1 MKYRLVLLFS
11 LISICV
17 FSQKKEI
24 DSLENQLE
32 KARGDSKI
40 EILVELSNLYMADS
54 PQKAMETAHKA
65 YYYATYT
72 DNSSLLS
79 STYGNLGKLHFQ
91 TSSFDSA
98 NQYLRLAL
106 KTCETNEQSAEIL
119 DNLGVLYKDLSNY
132 DSALVFHNQAL
143 RLQQTLGNREE
154 VATCYKNIGNVYMQ
168 MAKYD
173 DALEYYNLSLDQRK
187 LEDNQKAIASLYN
200 SMSSAFVGL
209 RKYTEA
215 LQYLNQAVEI
225 QKGLGNKVEEAYSLN
240 GIGNFY
246 FHLKV
251 YDKAQEYYTKSLE
264 IRKGQSD
271 KNNIAA
277 SLFNIAT
284 VHRDLGNV
292 REALKYYNQALELRQ
307 QTDNK
312 EAQALILNAIGGL
325 YKNQK
330 EYSKSIE
337 MYEQALELN
346 QKLGSKKAIASS
358 YERLGMI
365 YKDSSVYQQSSDF
378 YDKAIFIYREIEDS
392 ASIGRVYN
400 FYGNLCAD
408 KGDFNFAKL
417 CYENAARYSI
427 NNELSLAYVAYNQG
441 KLFQNFQNTSAIS
454 YYELALE
461 KAKKC
466 EEKSLIRDI
475 YYALYNLKKEQNK
488 SNEALSYYEQ
498 FVEIDKVIENDKNQK
513 RIAEI
518 EFESDI
524 KVLEHQ
530 NEVQALTIAQSESKH
545 VQTRIYLILLVTILL
560 AIIVFVMLLY
570 RQFKQKKQANALL
583 VQKQQEVEKA
593 YAEIK
598 DTNEILGKKNTQ
610 IIESLTYAKRIQRS
624 ILPSR
629 EVVSEIF
636 PQNFVFYMPK
646 EIVSGDFYWM
656 SVSGNVVYF
665 AVVDCTGHG
674 VPGGFMSMV
683 GNTLLNQI
691 VNEMKIEKPSEILS
705 TLDKEVMKILRQNN
719 EIDSQEDGMVV
730 SLIKYD
736 KSSSQLTFSGAGQ
749 KMTVVTDGQIT
760 NCEPSLFSIGGM
772 QTFKQKRECIFE
784 DEVVPVNQN
793 TTLYLYSDGFS
804 DQFGGEKG
812 ERFSSKRFEKMLLDM
827 QTMDMSEQYIHLS
840 KLLSD
845 WMGDTPQL
853 DDILVVGIKL

>member
-1 MKYRLVLLFS
+1 MKLRLLLLF
-11 LISICV
+11 LFVSICA
-17 FSQKKEI
+17 FSQQETI
-24 DSLENQLE
+24 DSLENKLE

-40 EILVELSNLYMADS
+40 EILEKLSNLYMAES
-54 PQKAMETAHKA
+54 PQKALETAHKA

-72 DNSSLLS
+72 DNSSLLAD
-79 STYGNLGKLHFQ
+79 TYCNLGSLLFQ

-98 NQYLRLAL
+98 NYYFRLAL
-106 KTCETNEQSAEIL
+106 KTCETNEQSAKVL

-143 RLQQTLGNREE
+143 RLQQTLGNRDE

-168 MAKYD
+168 MSKFD
-173 DALEYYNLSLDQRK
+173 DALEYYNLSLEQRE
-187 LEDNQKAIASLYN
+187 LEENQKAIAILYN
-200 SMSSAFVGL
+200 SMSSAYVGL
-209 RKYTEA
+209 RKYADA
-215 LQYLNQAVEI
+215 LKYLNQAVEI
-225 QKGLGNKVEEAYSLN
+225 QNTLGNKSEEAYSLN

-251 YDKAQEYYTKSLE
+251 YDKAQEYYTRSLD
-264 IRKGQSD
+264 IRKGLND
-271 KNNIAA
+271 KNDVAA

-292 REALKYYNQALELRQ
+292 RESLKYYNQALELRQ
-307 QTDNK
+307 QTNNK

-330 EYSKSIE
+330 AYSKAIE
-337 MYEQALELN
+337 MYEQALEIN
-346 QKLGSKKAIASS
+346 KKLGAKKAIASS

-365 YKDSSVYQQSSDF
+365 YKDSCVYQQSSDF
-378 YDKAIFIYREIEDS
+378 YDKAIFIYREIDDS
-392 ASIGRVYN
+392 ASIGRVYS
-400 FYGNLCAD
+400 FYGNLCSD
-408 KGDFNFAKL
+408 KNDFNFAKL
-417 CYENAARYSI
+417 CYENAARYSV
-427 NNELSLAYVAYNQG
+427 NNELSLAYVEYNQG
-441 KLFQNFQNTSAIS
+441 KLFQKFQNPSAIS
-454 YYELALE
+454 FYEQSLE

-466 EEKSLIRDI
+466 EEKILIRDI

-488 SNEALSYYEQ
+488 ANEALSYYEK
-498 FVEIDKVIENDKNQK
+498 FVESDKAIENDKNQK

-524 KVLEHQ
+524 KILEHQ
-530 NEVQALTIAQSESKH
+530 NEVQALTIAQSESKQ
-545 VQTRIYLILLVTILL
+545 VQVRIYLILLVIILL

-570 RQFKQKKQANALL
+570 HQFKQKKQANALL
-583 VQKQQEVEKA
+583 KQKQQEVEKA
-593 YAEIK
+593 YDEIK
-598 DTNEILGKKNTQ
+598 DTNEVLGRKNMQ
-610 IIESLTYAKRIQRS
+610 IVDSLTYAKRIQRS

-629 EVVSEIF
+629 EVVSECF
-636 PQNFVFYMPK
+636 PKNFIFYMPK

-656 SVSGNVVYF
+656 STIGNVVYF

-705 TLDKEVMKILRQNN
+705 ILDKEVIKILRQDNDV
-719 EIDSQEDGMVV
+719 DSQEDGMVV
-730 SLIKYD
+730 SLIAYD
-736 KSSSQLTFSGAGQ
+736 KATSQLTFAGAGQ
-749 KMTVVTDGQIT
+749 KMTVITDGQLK

-772 QTFKQKRECIFE
+772 HVFKQGRDIIF
-784 DEVVPVNQN
+784 DEEIVPIQPN
-793 TTLYLYSDGFS
+793 TTIYLYSDGFQ

-812 ERFSSKRFEKMLLDM
+812 ERFTSKRFEHLLLDM

-840 KLLSD
+840 KQLSD
-845 WMGDTPQL
+845 WMGETPQL
-853 DDILVVGIKL
+853 DDILVVGIKF

>member
-1 MKYRLVLLFS
+1 MKIRFVLLS
-11 LISICV
+11 LLISVSV
-17 FSQKKEI
+17 FAQQKAI
-24 DSLENQLE
+24 DSLENKLE

-40 EILVELSNLYMADS
+40 ELMVELSNLYMTDS
-54 PQKAMETAHKA
+54 PQKAIETAHKA

-79 STYGNLGKLHFQ
+79 NTYCNLGRLHFQ

-98 NQYLRLAL
+98 NYYLRLAL

-143 RLQQTLGNREE
+143 RLQQTLGNRDE

-168 MAKYD
+168 MAKYE
-173 DALEYYNLSLDQRK
+173 DALEYYNLSLEQRK
-187 LEDNQKAIASLYN
+187 LDDNQKAIALLYN

-209 RKYTEA
+209 RKYSDA
-215 LQYLNQAVEI
+215 LHYLNQAVEI
-225 QKGLGNKVEEAYSLN
+225 QKTLGNKSEEAYSLN

-264 IRKGQSD
+264 IRKELAD
-271 KNNIAA
+271 KNDVAA
-277 SLFNIAT
+277 SLFNVAT

-312 EAQALILNAIGGL
+312 EAQALIYNAIGGL

-346 QKLGSKKAIASS
+346 QKLGSKKSIASS

-378 YDKAIFIYREIEDS
+378 YDKAIFIYRQIEDS

-400 FYGNLCAD
+400 FYGNLCAE
-408 KGDFNFAKL
+408 KGDFAFAKL

-427 NNELSLAYVAYNQG
+427 NNDLSLAYVAYNQG
-441 KLFQNFQNTSAIS
+441 KLFQKFQNTSANS

-461 KAKKC
+461 QAKKC
-466 EEKSLIRDI
+466 EEKTLVRDI
-475 YYALYNLKKEQNK
+475 YFALYNLKKEQNK
-488 SNEALSYYEQ
+488 STEALAYFEQ
-498 FVEIDKVIENDKNQK
+498 FVETDKAIENDKNQK

-524 KVLEHQ
+524 KILEHQ

-545 VQTRIYLILLVTILL
+545 VQTRIYLILLATILL
-560 AIIVFVMLLY
+560 AILVFAMLLY
-570 RQFKQKKQANALL
+570 RQFKQKKYANTLL

-598 DTNEILGKKNTQ
+598 NTNDILGKKNSQ

-629 EVVSEIF
+629 EVVSEVF

-656 SVSGNVVYF
+656 SVSGDVVYF
-665 AVVDCTGHG
+665 AVADCTGHG

-705 TLDKEVMKILRQNN
+705 TLDNEVIKILRQTDD
-719 EIDSQEDGMVV
+719 IDSQEDGMVV
-730 SLIKYD
+730 TLIKYD
-736 KSSSQLTFSGAGQ
+736 KSNSQLTFSGAGQ
-749 KMTVVTDGQIT
+749 KMTVVADGQIA
-760 NCEPSLFSIGGM
+760 NYEASLFSIGGM
-772 QTFKQKRECIFE
+772 HAFKQKRVCLFE
-784 DEVVPVNQN
+784 DEVIPIKPN
-793 TTLYLYSDGFS
+793 TTLYLYSDGFL

-812 ERFSSKRFEKMLLDM
+812 ERFTSKRFEQMLVDM
-827 QTMDMSEQYIHLS
+827 QSMDMSEQYINLS
-840 KLLSD
+840 KQLSD
-845 WMGDTPQL
+845 WMGNMPQL